1 MRLINKICV
10 ENEYSGSNW
19 DFEKTTKYVFDL
31 DGWEIEAGYF
41 EHYKDGRLVKSVLEL
56 PQSYG
61 CPSKCGFCATSGIEQ
76 FYIFRA
82 DQLLELFDYLY
93 TENSLID
100 HKYVLLTMTG
110 MGDIYYNYDHVE
122 RFLLGLKGYTNL
134 SVTLSSVL
142 WNAELLRKVELLSSQ
157 IRIRNVQI
165 TYVTDND
172 EIRSKIIPIYRQK
185 EYKLDEVIAFM
196 KESHKDYYR
205 LNYILM
211 EGINDNQK
219 DFEIFANKMRDLKD
233 KVIIRISK
241 LNETKASKRN
251 RLYPA
256 EMEVMEKF
264 HRFLQDAGMNSYV
277 FYAKKNDHMNC
288 GQLITENKEE

>member
-1 MRLINKICV
+1 M
-10 ENEYSGSNW
+10 
-19 DFEKTTKYVFDL
+19 
-31 DGWEIEAGYF
+31 
-41 EHYKDGRLVKSVLEL
+41 
-56 PQSYG
+56 
-61 CPSKCGFCATSGIEQ
+61 
-76 FYIFRA
+76 
-82 DQLLELFDYLY
+82 
-93 TENSLID
+93 
-100 HKYVLLTMTG
+100 
-110 MGDIYYNYDHVE
+110 
-122 RFLLGLKGYTNL
+122 
-134 SVTLSSVL
+134 
-142 WNAELLRKVELLSSQ
+142 ELLSSQ

>member
-1 MRLINKICV
+1 
-10 ENEYSGSNW
+10 
-19 DFEKTTKYVFDL
+19 
-31 DGWEIEAGYF
+31 
-41 EHYKDGRLVKSVLEL
+41 
-56 PQSYG
+56 
-61 CPSKCGFCATSGIEQ
+61 
-76 FYIFRA
+76 
-82 DQLLELFDYLY
+82 
-93 TENSLID
+93 
-100 HKYVLLTMTG
+100 